1 MRGFRWPF
9 WRWLPQQ
16 WQRGHPAHQSHA
28 AEKPLYRTIG
38 WICDNIYI
46 YTHTQREIYIYN
58 YIYTYAINM
67 WAGSATRQNTA
78 TSLSLQV
85 AVVLFGAGSSWQ
97 SVVSGH
103 FPFLPEGRGNL
114 ITGQEISL
122 QLQGQSGPTCPM
134 IWIWAT
140 PLHSWQPL
148 ISSRT
153 SVALVLFALDDLQ
166 YIWSVFFFLNRLL
179 DSHLISDVG
188 YKKPPGSLI
197 LG

>member
-1 MRGFRWPF
+1 MASGGHFGDDFRSSGKEGTLPTSPMLLKSPF
-9 WRWLPQQ
+9 T
-16 WQRGHPAHQSHA
+16 G
-28 AEKPLYRTIG
+28 PLGEYVI
-38 WICDNIYI
+38 IYI
-46 YTHTQREIYIYN
+46 YTHTQRERDIYN

-103 FPFLPEGRGNL
+103 FPFLPEGTGNL

-166 YIWSVFFFLNRLL
+166 YI
-179 DSHLISDVG
+179 
-188 YKKPPGSLI
+188 
-197 LG
+197 

>member
-1 MRGFRWPF
+1 
-9 WRWLPQQ
+9 
-16 WQRGHPAHQSHA
+16 
-28 AEKPLYRTIG
+28 
-38 WICDNIYI
+38 
-46 YTHTQREIYIYN
+46 
-58 YIYTYAINM
+58 M

-85 AVVLFGAGSSWQ
+85 AVVLIWSW
-97 SVVSGH
+97 V
-103 FPFLPEGRGNL
+103 FMAEGRGNL

-166 YIWSVFFFLNRLL
+166 YI
-179 DSHLISDVG
+179 
-188 YKKPPGSLI
+188 
-197 LG
+197 